1 MLHYNRRK
9 GYLMVEGQL
18 YRKEKGTY
26 EFLMNTHWVPEYL
39 TDFYYSFKEEENTLE
54 EQQKN

>member
-1 MLHYNRRK
+1 MI
-9 GYLMVEGQL
+9 EGQL